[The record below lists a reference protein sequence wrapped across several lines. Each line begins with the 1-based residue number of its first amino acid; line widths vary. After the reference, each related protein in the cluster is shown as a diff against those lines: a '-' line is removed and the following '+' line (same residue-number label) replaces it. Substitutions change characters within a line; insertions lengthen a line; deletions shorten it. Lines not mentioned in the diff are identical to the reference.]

1 MESTRTIKAV
11 SKGRHLDLRS
21 EPHKFRCTDPESYL
35 GDEDSLEPD
44 LRHAY
49 SKPSTRPVDREW
61 SQSRRLGD
69 KVRPKQD

>member
-1 MESTRTIKAV
+1 MESTRAIKAV
-11 SKGRHLDLRS
+11 SKGRHLDLRTQS
-21 EPHKFRCTDPESYL
+21 NRIRRSDPESYL